1 MIKYILLPFAAL
13 YNAITKFRN
22 HLYNIESKKSI
33 SFDIPVIS
41 VGNLTVGGTGKTPHV
56 TYITSYIKDKL
67 KKNPAILS
75 RGYGR
80 KSKGFFLAQ
89 NDTNSKTLGDEPL
102 LLYHAFSGDVIVA
115 VCEERIL
122 GIPAVLIE
130 QPEVECIILDDAY
143 QHRKVK
149 PGFNILL
156 SDFNRPFYKDYLLP
170 AGRLRES
177 RTGANRA
184 DAVIVTKLPETISET
199 ELKVIEENV
208 RKFTKAP
215 VFFSLFEY
223 LAPKKFS
230 GVKKEIIKEV
240 LLVTGIA
247 NTKYLTTY
255 LDQHFKILRHLS
267 YKDHVNYT
275 QNTLEEI
282 LNNYNQ
288 LSNSNVVVL
297 CTEKDM
303 VKIREILPSGNQIPF
318 YYLPISVKLLKDEAN
333 FEKLISD
340 YILNN

>member
-1 MIKYILLPFAAL
+1 MIKYILFPFAAL

-33 SFDIPVIS
+33 SFDIPIIS

-56 TYITSYIKDKL
+56 AYLASFIKDKL
-67 KKNPAILS
+67 KMNPAILS

-80 KSKGFFLAQ
+80 KSKGFFLAER
-89 NDTNSKTLGDEPL
+89 DTNSKALGDEPL
-102 LLYHAFSGDVIVA
+102 LLYHAFNGEVPVA

-122 GIPAVLIE
+122 GIPAILTE

-177 RTGANRA
+177 RSGANRA
-184 DAVIVTKLPETISET
+184 DAVIVTKLPESISDT
-199 ELKVIEENV
+199 ELIEIEKNIQ
-208 RKFTKAP
+208 KFTKAP
-215 VFFSLFEY
+215 VFFSLFDY

-230 GVKKEIIKEV
+230 GVKKDMIKDI

-247 NTKYLTTY
+247 NTKYLTSY
-255 LDQHFKILRHLS
+255 LDKHFNILKHLS
-267 YKDHVNYT
+267 YKDHADYT
-275 QNTLEEI
+275 QNTLDDI
-282 LNNYNQ
+282 LSNYNQ
-288 LSNSNVVVL
+288 LSNPDVVVL

-303 VKIREILPSGNQIPF
+303 VKLKEILPSDNQIPF
-318 YYLPISVKLLKDEAN
+318 YYLPISVKLLKDETN

-340 YILNN
+340 YLLSN